1 MAKRSESEAAP
12 SKTLMKN
19 SIMASVPCLNEKSAP
34 ERRTLHL
41 ISSRSLSRN
50 GFSLIELL
58 VVIAVLALA
67 LALSAPALLNVA
79 KGQGMK
85 RAIGEVSELAELA
98 RAEAMA
104 SSTWI
109 WMGLREQTSSGQR
122 ELVAVLVASKDG
134 TTNMAPSNLRIIQN
148 PVRVENVK
156 ILPALTQWA
165 SVSGTVPLV
174 NTSFRFSQTIRGQS
188 LTFSNTVLG
197 FSPRGEATTGNG
209 AVPPWI
215 EIGLREMRGEVEIP
229 DKTASIKISGFSG
242 QQSVD
247 Y

>member
-1 MAKRSESEAAP
+1 
-12 SKTLMKN
+12 MKN
-19 SIMASVPCLNEKSAP
+19 SRAALIFSFKRRPCFEFQDTSFSSTSVSC
-34 ERRTLHL
+34 
-41 ISSRSLSRN
+41 RN

-79 KGQGMK
+79 QGQGMK
-85 RAIGEVSELAELA
+85 RAVGEVSGLAETA

-109 WMGLREQTSSGQR
+109 WMGLREQSSSGQKQ
-122 ELVAVLVASKDG
+122 LVAVLVASKDG

-148 PVRVENVK
+148 PVRVENVS
-156 ILPALTQWA
+156 ILPSLTQWA
-165 SVSGTVPLV
+165 SVSGTVPLA
-174 NTSFRFSQTIRGQS
+174 NTSFRFSQTIRGES

-215 EIGLREMRGEVEIP
+215 EIGLREMRGTVEIP
-229 DKTASIKISGFSG
+229 NKTASIKISGFSG